1 LEVHDEGPGI
11 PLDHAT
17 RVFDRF
23 HSADPHGMHNR
34 GGTGL
39 GLAITAAILEAHH
52 GRIELHTTPQHGTTF
67 RVLLPLA

>member
-11 PLDHAT
+11 SSDHPT

-23 HSADPHGMHNR
+23 PSADPRRTHNR

-39 GLAITAAILEAHH
+39 GLAIAADILETH
-52 GRIELHTTPQHGTTF
+52 RIELHTTPRHGTTF
-67 RVLLPLA
+67 RVLVPLA